1 MISER
6 NGIKRQEAAFLE
18 ISDIINLY
26 YNLDGRN
33 LSEIFREKIENNKN
47 IYENNLRISLPEVI
61 LDKKD
66 IYF

>member
-33 LSEIFREKIENNKN
+33 LSEIFG
-47 IYENNLRISLPEVI
+47 
-61 LDKKD
+61 KK
-66 IYF
+66 

>member
-1 MISER
+1 ME
-6 NGIKRQEAAFLE
+6 E
-18 ISDIINLY
+18 IYLKSL
-26 YNLDGRN
+26 G
-33 LSEIFREKIENNKN
+33 KIENNKN